1 MTPQIGVGKGTVSLH
16 DFELAD
22 AIFIFGQNPGTNHPR
37 MLGELR
43 RASKRGA
50 AIVSFNPLRERGL
63 ERFADPQD
71 KLEMLRGGST
81 RISSDYF
88 QLRIGGD
95 LAAVK
100 GIIKH
105 VLEADEQAR
114 RDGSPRVVDV
124 DFRSEEHTSELQSL
138 MRNSYAV
145 FCLKK
150 KNTN

>member
-1 MTPQIGVGKGTVSLH
+1 
-16 DFELAD
+16 
-22 AIFIFGQNPGTNHPR
+22 

-50 AIVSFNPLRERGL
+50 AIASFNPLRERGL

-124 DFRSEEHTSELQSL
+124 DFITRHTTGFAAFAA
-138 MRNSYAV
+138 AV
-145 FCLKK
+145 ADEAWETIETESGLAQEQLRPAGDIYKDAGRGLYGWGRAK
-150 KNTN
+150 

>member
-1 MTPQIGVGKGTVSLH
+1 
-16 DFELAD
+16 
-22 AIFIFGQNPGTNHPR
+22 

-50 AIVSFNPLRERGL
+50 AIASFNPLRERGL

-95 LAAVK
+95 LAAVT

-105 VLEADEQAR
+105 VLESDEQAC
-114 RDGSPRVVDV
+114 RDGSPHLVVAALISPHTTDFAPFAADVADEHEIKPRVGVDV
-124 DFRSEEHTSELQSL
+124 VNTLPSQAWTQ
-138 MRNSYAV
+138 N
-145 FCLKK
+145 KK
-150 KNTN
+150 

>member
-1 MTPQIGVGKGTVSLH
+1 
-16 DFELAD
+16 
-22 AIFIFGQNPGTNHPR
+22 

-50 AIVSFNPLRERGL
+50 AIASFNPLRERGL

-71 KLEMLRGGST
+71 RLEMLRGGST

-100 GIIKH
+100 GLIQH
-105 VLEADEQAR
+105 VLEADE
-114 RDGSPRVVDV
+114 
-124 DFRSEEHTSELQSL
+124 RSEEHTSELPVTNAPL
-138 MRNSYAV
+138 V
-145 FCLKK
+145 CPLLVE
-150 KNTN
+150 KNQTNTPQTSIG